1 MQKFN
6 TAELR
11 PVERAR
17 AYLQKKMLEKP
28 LREDAGADV
37 LRDRLGT
44 TIVGGSAAG
53 DCGTRCSKV
62 EQPSK
67 RNYANCGRS

>member
-37 LRDRLGT
+37 LCDSPS
-44 TIVGGSAAG
+44 SAHISG
-53 DCGTRCSKV
+53 
-62 EQPSK
+62 
-67 RNYANCGRS
+67 